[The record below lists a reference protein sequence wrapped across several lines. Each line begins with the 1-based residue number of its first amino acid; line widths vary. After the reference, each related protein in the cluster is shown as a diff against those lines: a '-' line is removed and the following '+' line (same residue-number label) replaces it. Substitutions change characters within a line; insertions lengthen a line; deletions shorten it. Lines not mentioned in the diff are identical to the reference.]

1 MSLLR
6 AVLILGAAIMLLPVD
21 EKRQAAFS
29 VTATKAASEAAT
41 FCERNVHTCGAGR
54 ELWSLFLHKAEYG
67 MELGARIIRD
77 HVLRAG
83 SSDQASLPRPS
94 TPSSPAAFRYDQPPS
109 QRSGY
114 LMDNPSRWR

>member
-6 AVLILGAAIMLLPVD
+6 AVLILGAAVMLLPVE

-29 VTATKAASEAAT
+29 VTATKAAAEAAT
-41 FCERNVHTCGAGR
+41 FCERNFHTCSAGR
-54 ELWSLFLHKAEYG
+54 ELGGLFLHKAEYG
-67 MELGARIIRD
+67 MELGARLFRD
-77 HVLRAG
+77 HVLQAG
-83 SSDQASLPRPS
+83 SSDQASLPRAPAPS
-94 TPSSPAAFRYDQPPS
+94 RPTAFRYDQPPS